1 MQWSCVVDISRFDI
15 GLALKE
21 ELNDFDEVFAWCE
34 VQSSALSIWIFID
47 SGTIIQKD
55 VRRIEITIVG
65 SMMQGC
71 PAIGI

>member
-1 MQWSCVVDISRFDI
+1 MQWGCVVDISRFDI

-34 VQSSALSIWIFID
+34 MQSSALSIWIFIY

-55 VRRIEITIVG
+55 IGRIEVTVIG

-71 PAIGI
+71 PPVGV